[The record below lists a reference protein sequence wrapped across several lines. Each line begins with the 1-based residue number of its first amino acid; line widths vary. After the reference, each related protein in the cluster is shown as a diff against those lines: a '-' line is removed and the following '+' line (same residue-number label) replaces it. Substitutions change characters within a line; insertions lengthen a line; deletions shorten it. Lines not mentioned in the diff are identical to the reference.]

1 MTRPLSLEG
10 MGVGSGTPAPQ
21 PGEPGARAAGGV
33 ELQPPFPVQFKGS
46 RLARWLLRCAGW
58 RVVFDGL
65 PAMQGVVVAY
75 PHTSNWDFVV
85 AMMAK
90 WSIGVPVH
98 FWAKDSLFG
107 IPLFGRWLT
116 WLGGV
121 AVARTAPAGVVGQ
134 AVALLEQHR
143 QDGRFFWLGLA
154 PEGTRKATP
163 GWRSGFYRT
172 VLQAGVPLGLA
183 QLDYGRRQVVV
194 SRFIQLSGDEA
205 ADMARIAASYQG
217 VRGCVPANAA
227 PVVLLD
233 AAVPRSETVVK

>member
-1 MTRPLSLEG
+1 MDDK
-10 MGVGSGTPAPQ
+10 
-21 PGEPGARAAGGV
+21 GARQPAGGDFS
-33 ELQPPFPVQFKGS
+33 PPYAVQFKGS
-46 RLARWLLRCAGW
+46 RFARWLMRCAGW

-65 PAMQGVVVAY
+65 PALQGVLVAY

-98 FWAKDSLFG
+98 FWAKDSLFR
-107 IPLFGRWLT
+107 IPLFGRWLA

-121 AVARTAPAGVVGQ
+121 AVQRTASAGVVGQ
-134 AVALLEQHR
+134 AVALLEQQR
-143 QDGRFFWLGLA
+143 RDGQFFWLGLA
-154 PEGTRKATP
+154 PEGTRKAIP

-172 VLQAGVPLGLA
+172 ALRAGVPLGLA
-183 QLDYGRRQVVV
+183 QLDYGNKQVVV
-194 SRFIQLSGDEA
+194 SSFIMLSGDEA

-233 AAVPRSETVVK
+233 ASVPRSQTVVK